1 MSRLPLLDLEALR
14 QTRLGPALER
24 SLREGSPD
32 PAYFA
37 LMGHNVD
44 MAEAINS
51 LARTVYG
58 KGRLS
63 PQLKEVIRVK
73 LSVAAE
79 CNY

>member
-1 MSRLPLLDLEALR
+1 MSRFPLLDLEALR
-14 QTRLGPALER
+14 RTRLAPALES

-51 LARTVYG
+51 LARRVYG
-58 KGRLS
+58 PGHLS
-63 PQLKEVIRVK
+63 QELKEVIRVK
-73 LSVAAE
+73 LSIAAE